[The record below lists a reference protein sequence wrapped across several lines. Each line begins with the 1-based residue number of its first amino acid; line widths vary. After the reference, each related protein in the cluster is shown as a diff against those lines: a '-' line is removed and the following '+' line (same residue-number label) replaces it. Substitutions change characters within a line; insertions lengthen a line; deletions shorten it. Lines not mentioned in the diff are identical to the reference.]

1 MVTDRRGSKARRAR
15 LACLSA
21 VLLVAASAC
30 AGDRRAR
37 FDEAL
42 DAYQH
47 ALRWGEVG
55 VVASYLGDRPR
66 QHLLARGAA
75 WRELRIVEVSLTRV
89 DWLPSATVR
98 VVAQVEW
105 YGQRSGRLGVTL
117 LSQRWVDGATGWQLR
132 EQRVIGGTP
141 LPVLTLP

>member
-1 MVTDRRGSKARRAR
+1 MAAERRGRWGRRSRWASLFGALLLAV
-15 LACLSA
+15 LAC
-21 VLLVAASAC
+21 AS
-30 AGDRRAR
+30 DRRAR

-89 DWLPSATVR
+89 DWLHAATVR

-105 YGQRSGRLGVTL
+105 YGQRSGRLGATL
-117 LSQRWVDGATGWQLR
+117 LAQRWVDGATGWQLR